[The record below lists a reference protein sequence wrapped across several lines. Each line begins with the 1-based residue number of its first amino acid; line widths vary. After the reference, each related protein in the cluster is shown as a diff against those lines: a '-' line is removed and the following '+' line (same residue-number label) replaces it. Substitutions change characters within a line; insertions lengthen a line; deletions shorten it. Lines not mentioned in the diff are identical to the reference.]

1 MFGVDWNKIRCVFN
15 VEKLPAGLECC
26 GEEGAKV
33 SGQLIRET
41 LYFKKR
47 GTL

>member
-1 MFGVDWNKIRCVFN
+1 MFGVYLNKIRCVFN
-15 VEKLPAGLECC
+15 FEKLPAGHECC
-26 GEEGAKV
+26 GEEGKA

-41 LYFKKR
+41 LYFKER